1 MSRLIYRIP
10 SFSLRFVPV
19 LRRNLL
25 VWRKLA
31 IASMIG
37 NIAEPL
43 ITLVA
48 FGYGLGSMLKSIQ
61 GVPYIEFLASGSI
74 CMSVM
79 MAASFEA
86 MFSGYSRMHMQKT
99 WEAIL
104 NTPLGLD
111 DIVLGEMLWAATKAM
126 MSSKAILGVLFVLGI
141 GLHPTILLVPPLLF
155 LVGVT
160 FASLAL
166 IMNALASGYDFF
178 TYYITLLL
186 TPMVF
191 VSGVYYPTTQLP
203 EWLQLLASYLPLSAA
218 VHLVRP
224 LILGHWP
231 DAPLT
236 QMAILLVYCSIGY
249 YLAAVFTRRR
259 LLK

>member
-1 MSRLIYRIP
+1 MSRLIYRLP
-10 SFSLRFVPV
+10 GFSLRFLPV

-31 IASMIG
+31 VPSMIG

-48 FGYGLGSMLKSIQ
+48 FGYGLGSLLPSVQ

-86 MFSGYSRMHMQKT
+86 MFSGYSRMHVQKT

-104 NTPLGLD
+104 NTPVSLD
-111 DIVLGEMLWAATKAM
+111 DIVLGEMLWAATKSM
-126 MSSKAILGVLFVLGI
+126 ITCTAILAVLFMLGI
-141 GLHPTILLVPPLLF
+141 GLHPTTLLVLPCLF
-155 LVGVT
+155 LVGLM

-178 TYYITLLL
+178 TYYMTLLL

-191 VSGVYYPTTQLP
+191 VSGVYYPATQLP

-224 LILGHWP
+224 LILGQLP
-231 DAPLT
+231 DAALT
-236 QMAILLVYCSIGY
+236 QIAILLVYCAIGY
-249 YLAAVFTRRR
+249 YVATVLTRRR